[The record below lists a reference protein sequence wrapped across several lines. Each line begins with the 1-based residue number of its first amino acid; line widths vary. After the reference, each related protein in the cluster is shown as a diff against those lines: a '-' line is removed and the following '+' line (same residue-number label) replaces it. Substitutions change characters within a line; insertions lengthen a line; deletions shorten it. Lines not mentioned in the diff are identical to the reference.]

1 MTNTNSK
8 MKKKP
13 EALKDGV
20 FAVTPHGKL
29 IYISDTKGW
38 KKEASGSITQ
48 NGYIVYSAPDD
59 EWAKPITSMAE
70 PDMGHLFNH
79 LAQSIT
85 INQIA

>member
-1 MTNTNSK
+1 

-13 EALKDGV
+13 EALKNGV

-29 IYISDTKGW
+29 IHIGDTKNW

-59 EWAKPITSMAE
+59 EWAKPINSIAE
-70 PDMGHLFNH
+70 PDMGDLFNH
-79 LAQSIT
+79 ITQSIKIKKT
-85 INQIA
+85 R